1 MLCRLA
7 QAIYSLTH
15 LCNAVWGR
23 QCVVWP
29 SGQTGKC
36 TCALMPCDL
45 PTRGRVIRSLHTL
58 GPYRYTLDLLQ
69 LDSNRSPFPDAV
81 ELRTDPPLVSRFIQN
96 WEELLEQHQD
106 RQYRDYILAGL
117 REGFRVGFS
126 WSQGLSPVKHNIP
139 SAYTHP
145 QAVKDYIRGEV
156 AAGNFI
162 RPLSSPVLSSGQS
175 LHISRIGVIPKGRS
189 SGKWRVITDLS
200 YPSEGSINDGIDAAA
215 CSLEYTSVDR
225 VAAAAWSLGR
235 GAQLAKIDIKSAYR
249 IISVHVSDRPL
260 LGIFWRGKYYVD
272 ARLPFG
278 LRSTPKVF
286 NAVADAL
293 EWCFRRRGVEWVDHY
308 LDDFIVL
315 GPPNSEVCAHS
326 LCMVREVA
334 ERLGISLAEKCEGPC
349 TALTFLGI
357 HIDTVQ
363 MTLSLPAEKLVRIQE
378 ELERWSGKKFRWC
391 RRQELELLIG
401 LLHHAARVVRPGRS
415 FLYRLISLLRGRHD
429 DVKYIRLKAEARTD
443 ILWWRVF
450 IKIWNGVAISPVIST
465 PQAFLTSDASGN
477 WGCGAFT
484 GSKWFQFQWTPE
496 YGLSEQITFKELLP
510 IVLAVIMWGKHWA
523 GLHLHCNCDNEA
535 VVHILASCYTR
546 DSSVMHLLRCL
557 FFYEAYYAMHISAT
571 HVPGHA
577 NGLADDLSRNRL
589 SSFFLQAPHMSP
601 LPVPLPLLAPDLLFN
616 TRAMWSSPAWIN
628 SLQATLLRE

>member
-1 MLCRLA
+1 MSYHVYAYNSIILKYCSLFDHVHVLSYLCLYYTQVFYFLFDHVYAVCRLA

-15 LCNAVWGR
+15 LCNAVVGQAMR
-23 QCVVWP
+23 CVAIRP
-29 SGQTGKC
+29 SWRTH
-36 TCALMPCDL
+36 ALMPCDL
-45 PTRGRVIRSLHTL
+45 STRGRMIRSLHTL

-81 ELRTDPPLVSRFIQN
+81 ELRTDPPPVSRFMQN

-126 WSQGLSPVKHNIP
+126 WSQGMSPVKRNIP

-145 QAVKDYIRGEV
+145 QAVEDYIRGELV
-156 AAGNFI
+156 AGNFI
-162 RPLSSPVLSSGQS
+162 GPLSSSVLSSGQS

-200 YPSEGSINDGIDAAA
+200 YPPEGSVNDGIDAAA

-225 VAAAAWSLGR
+225 VAAAAWSLGW

-260 LGIFWRGKYYVD
+260 LGIFWWGKYYVD

-278 LRSTPKVF
+278 LRSAPKVF

-334 ERLGISLAEKCEGPC
+334 ERLGIPLVEEKCEGPC

-391 RRQELELLIG
+391 RRQELESLIG
-401 LLHHAARVVRPGRS
+401 LLHHTARVMRPGRS
-415 FLYRLISLLRGRHD
+415 FLHHLISLLRGRRD
-429 DVKYIRLKAEARTD
+429 NVKYIRLKAEARTD
-443 ILWWRVF
+443 ILWWR
-450 IKIWNGVAISPVIST
+450 
-465 PQAFLTSDASGN
+465 
-477 WGCGAFT
+477 
-484 GSKWFQFQWTPE
+484 
-496 YGLSEQITFKELLP
+496 
-510 IVLAVIMWGKHWA
+510 
-523 GLHLHCNCDNEA
+523 
-535 VVHILASCYTR
+535 
-546 DSSVMHLLRCL
+546 
-557 FFYEAYYAMHISAT
+557 
-571 HVPGHA
+571 
-577 NGLADDLSRNRL
+577 DLSR
-589 SSFFLQAPHMSP
+589 SGMEWQYP
-601 LPVPLPLLAPDLLFN
+601 
-616 TRAMWSSPAWIN
+616 
-628 SLQATLLRE
+628 Q